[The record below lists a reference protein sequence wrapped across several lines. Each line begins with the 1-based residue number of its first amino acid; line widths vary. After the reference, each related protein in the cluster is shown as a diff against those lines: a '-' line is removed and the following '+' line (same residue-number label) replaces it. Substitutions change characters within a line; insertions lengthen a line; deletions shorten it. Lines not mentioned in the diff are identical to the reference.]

1 MAINT
6 VYINLQLKNLHL
18 FKMLL
23 LYISQLNIKK
33 FKIALYQYYCMK
45 KNNGSGNGMQLLT
58 KKDISL
64 TKKATKRIQE
74 LKEENNSVFIRI
86 MIANGGCAG
95 KQYCILMDDY
105 IGETDFCLRKRF
117 KNKLS
122 VYVVIDENSL
132 KYVKGSK
139 MDFADGLEFSGFTLK
154 NPNVKAMC
162 NCGNSFSCNECEL
175 S

>member
-1 MAINT
+1 MT
-6 VYINLQLKNLHL
+6 KNSKSRN
-18 FKMLL
+18 KM
-23 LYISQLNIKK
+23 K
-33 FKIALYQYYCMK
+33 
-45 KNNGSGNGMQLLT
+45 LLT
-58 KKDISL
+58 KKDITL
-64 TKKATKRIQE
+64 TKQAINRINE
-74 LKEENNSVFIRI
+74 LKCENSEVFIRV
-86 MIANGGCAG
+86 MITTGGCAG

-117 KNKLS
+117 NNKLS

-139 MDFADGLEFSGFTLK
+139 MDFADGLEFSGFKLK
-154 NPNVKAMC
+154 NPNITAMC

>member
-1 MAINT
+1 
-6 VYINLQLKNLHL
+6 
-18 FKMLL
+18 
-23 LYISQLNIKK
+23 
-33 FKIALYQYYCMK
+33 MK
-45 KNNGSGNGMQLLT
+45 LLT

-64 TKKATKRIQE
+64 TKQAINRINE
-74 LKEENNSVFIRI
+74 LKCENSEVFIRV
-86 MIANGGCAG
+86 MITTGGCAG

-117 KNKLS
+117 NNKLS

-154 NPNVKAMC
+154 NPNIKAMC

>member
-1 MAINT
+1 MT
-6 VYINLQLKNLHL
+6 KNSKSRN
-18 FKMLL
+18 KM
-23 LYISQLNIKK
+23 K
-33 FKIALYQYYCMK
+33 
-45 KNNGSGNGMQLLT
+45 LLT

-64 TKKATKRIQE
+64 TKQAINRINE
-74 LKEENNSVFIRI
+74 LKCENSEVFIRV
-86 MIANGGCAG
+86 MITTGGCAG

-154 NPNVKAMC
+154 NPNIKAMC

>member
-1 MAINT
+1 
-6 VYINLQLKNLHL
+6 
-18 FKMLL
+18 
-23 LYISQLNIKK
+23 
-33 FKIALYQYYCMK
+33 MK
-45 KNNGSGNGMQLLT
+45 LLT
-58 KKDISL
+58 KKDITL
-64 TKKATKRIQE
+64 TKQAINRINE
-74 LKEENNSVFIRI
+74 LKCENSEIFIRV
-86 MIANGGCAG
+86 MITTGGCAG

-117 KNKLS
+117 NNKLS

-139 MDFADGLEFSGFTLK
+139 MDFADGLEFSGFKLK
-154 NPNVKAMC
+154 NPNITAMC

>member
-1 MAINT
+1 MT
-6 VYINLQLKNLHL
+6 KNSKSRN
-18 FKMLL
+18 KM
-23 LYISQLNIKK
+23 K
-33 FKIALYQYYCMK
+33 
-45 KNNGSGNGMQLLT
+45 LLT

-64 TKKATKRIQE
+64 TKQAINRINE
-74 LKEENNSVFIRI
+74 LKCENSDVFIRV
-86 MIANGGCAG
+86 MITTGGCAG

-117 KNKLS
+117 NNKLS

-154 NPNVKAMC
+154 NPNITAMC

>member
-1 MAINT
+1 MT
-6 VYINLQLKNLHL
+6 KNSKSRN
-18 FKMLL
+18 KM
-23 LYISQLNIKK
+23 K
-33 FKIALYQYYCMK
+33 
-45 KNNGSGNGMQLLT
+45 LLT

-64 TKKATKRIQE
+64 TNQAINRINE
-74 LKEENNSVFIRI
+74 LKCENSEVFIRV
-86 MIANGGCAG
+86 MITTGGCAG

-117 KNKLS
+117 NNKLS

-154 NPNVKAMC
+154 NPNITAMC

>member
-1 MAINT
+1 MT
-6 VYINLQLKNLHL
+6 KNSKSRN
-18 FKMLL
+18 KM
-23 LYISQLNIKK
+23 K
-33 FKIALYQYYCMK
+33 
-45 KNNGSGNGMQLLT
+45 LLT
-58 KKDISL
+58 KKDITL
-64 TKKATKRIQE
+64 TKQAINRINE
-74 LKEENNSVFIRI
+74 LKYENSEVFIRV
-86 MIANGGCAG
+86 MITTGGCAG

-117 KNKLS
+117 NNKLS

-154 NPNVKAMC
+154 NPNIKAMC

>member
-1 MAINT
+1 MT
-6 VYINLQLKNLHL
+6 KNSKSRN
-18 FKMLL
+18 KM
-23 LYISQLNIKK
+23 K
-33 FKIALYQYYCMK
+33 
-45 KNNGSGNGMQLLT
+45 LLT
-58 KKDISL
+58 KKDITL
-64 TKKATKRIQE
+64 TKQAINRINE
-74 LKEENNSVFIRI
+74 LKCENSEIFIRV
-86 MIANGGCAG
+86 MITTGGCAG

-117 KNKLS
+117 NNKLS

-132 KYVKGSK
+132 KYIKGSK

-154 NPNVKAMC
+154 NPNIKAMC

>member
-1 MAINT
+1 MT
-6 VYINLQLKNLHL
+6 KNSKSRN
-18 FKMLL
+18 KM
-23 LYISQLNIKK
+23 K
-33 FKIALYQYYCMK
+33 
-45 KNNGSGNGMQLLT
+45 LLT

-64 TKKATKRIQE
+64 TKQAINRINE
-74 LKEENNSVFIRI
+74 LKCENSEVFIRV
-86 MIANGGCAG
+86 MITTGGCAG

-117 KNKLS
+117 NNKLS

-139 MDFADGLEFSGFTLK
+139 MDFADRLEFSGFTLK
-154 NPNVKAMC
+154 NPNITAMC

>member
-1 MAINT
+1 MA
-6 VYINLQLKNLHL
+6 KNGASRN
-18 FKMLL
+18 KM
-23 LYISQLNIKK
+23 K
-33 FKIALYQYYCMK
+33 
-45 KNNGSGNGMQLLT
+45 LLT

-64 TKKATKRIQE
+64 TKQAINRINE
-74 LKEENNSVFIRI
+74 LKCENSEVFIRV
-86 MIANGGCAG
+86 MITTGGCAG

-117 KNKLS
+117 NNKLS

-154 NPNVKAMC
+154 NPNITAMC

>member
-1 MAINT
+1 MGKKT
-6 VYINLQLKNLHL
+6 QSGH
-18 FKMLL
+18 KM
-23 LYISQLNIKK
+23 K
-33 FKIALYQYYCMK
+33 
-45 KNNGSGNGMQLLT
+45 LLT
-58 KKDISL
+58 KKDITL
-64 TKKATKRIQE
+64 TKQAINRINE
-74 LKEENNSVFIRI
+74 LKCENSEVFIRV
-86 MIANGGCAG
+86 MITTGGCAG

-117 KNKLS
+117 NNKLS

-154 NPNVKAMC
+154 NPNIKAMC

>member
-1 MAINT
+1 MT
-6 VYINLQLKNLHL
+6 KNSKSRN
-18 FKMLL
+18 KM
-23 LYISQLNIKK
+23 K
-33 FKIALYQYYCMK
+33 
-45 KNNGSGNGMQLLT
+45 LLT
-58 KKDISL
+58 KKDITL
-64 TKKATKRIQE
+64 TKQAINRINE
-74 LKEENNSVFIRI
+74 LKCENSEIFIRV
-86 MIANGGCAG
+86 MITTGGCAG

-117 KNKLS
+117 NNKLS

-154 NPNVKAMC
+154 NPNITAMC

>member
-1 MAINT
+1 MT
-6 VYINLQLKNLHL
+6 KNSKSRN
-18 FKMLL
+18 KM
-23 LYISQLNIKK
+23 K
-33 FKIALYQYYCMK
+33 
-45 KNNGSGNGMQLLT
+45 LLT
-58 KKDISL
+58 KKDITL
-64 TKKATKRIQE
+64 TKQAINRINE
-74 LKEENNSVFIRI
+74 LKCENSDVFIRV
-86 MIANGGCAG
+86 MITTGGCAG

-117 KNKLS
+117 NNKLS

-154 NPNVKAMC
+154 NPNITAMC

>member
-1 MAINT
+1 
-6 VYINLQLKNLHL
+6 
-18 FKMLL
+18 
-23 LYISQLNIKK
+23 
-33 FKIALYQYYCMK
+33 
-45 KNNGSGNGMQLLT
+45 
-58 KKDISL
+58 
-64 TKKATKRIQE
+64 
-74 LKEENNSVFIRI
+74 
-86 MIANGGCAG
+86 
-95 KQYCILMDDY
+95 MDDY

-117 KNKLS
+117 NNKLS

-154 NPNVKAMC
+154 NPNITAMC

>member
-1 MAINT
+1 MT
-6 VYINLQLKNLHL
+6 KNSKSRN
-18 FKMLL
+18 KM
-23 LYISQLNIKK
+23 K
-33 FKIALYQYYCMK
+33 
-45 KNNGSGNGMQLLT
+45 LLT
-58 KKDISL
+58 KKDITL
-64 TKKATKRIQE
+64 TKQAINRINE
-74 LKEENNSVFIRI
+74 LKCENSEVFIRV
-86 MIANGGCAG
+86 MITTGGCAG

-117 KNKLS
+117 NNKLS

-154 NPNVKAMC
+154 NPNITAMC

-175 S
+175 C

>member
-1 MAINT
+1 MT
-6 VYINLQLKNLHL
+6 KNSKSRN
-18 FKMLL
+18 KM
-23 LYISQLNIKK
+23 K
-33 FKIALYQYYCMK
+33 
-45 KNNGSGNGMQLLT
+45 LLT

-64 TKKATKRIQE
+64 TKQAINRINE
-74 LKEENNSVFIRI
+74 LKCENSEVFIRV
-86 MIANGGCAG
+86 MITTGGCAG

-117 KNKLS
+117 NNKLS

-154 NPNVKAMC
+154 NPNITAMC
-162 NCGNSFSCNECEL
+162 NCCNSFSCNECEL

>member
-1 MAINT
+1 MT
-6 VYINLQLKNLHL
+6 KNSKSRN
-18 FKMLL
+18 KM
-23 LYISQLNIKK
+23 K
-33 FKIALYQYYCMK
+33 
-45 KNNGSGNGMQLLT
+45 LLT
-58 KKDISL
+58 KKDITL
-64 TKKATKRIQE
+64 TKQAINRINE
-74 LKEENNSVFIRI
+74 LKCENSEVFIRV
-86 MIANGGCAG
+86 MITTGGCAG

-117 KNKLS
+117 NNKLS

-154 NPNVKAMC
+154 NPNITAMC

>member
-1 MAINT
+1 MT
-6 VYINLQLKNLHL
+6 KNSKSRN
-18 FKMLL
+18 KM
-23 LYISQLNIKK
+23 K
-33 FKIALYQYYCMK
+33 
-45 KNNGSGNGMQLLT
+45 LLT
-58 KKDISL
+58 KKDITL
-64 TKKATKRIQE
+64 TKQAINRINE
-74 LKEENNSVFIRI
+74 LKYENSEVFIRV
-86 MIANGGCAG
+86 MITTGGCAG

-154 NPNVKAMC
+154 NPNITAMC

>member
-1 MAINT
+1 MT
-6 VYINLQLKNLHL
+6 KNSKSRN
-18 FKMLL
+18 KM
-23 LYISQLNIKK
+23 K
-33 FKIALYQYYCMK
+33 
-45 KNNGSGNGMQLLT
+45 LLT

-64 TKKATKRIQE
+64 TKQAINRINE
-74 LKEENNSVFIRI
+74 LKCENSEVFIRV
-86 MIANGGCAG
+86 MITTGGCAG

-154 NPNVKAMC
+154 NPNITAMC

>member
-1 MAINT
+1 MT
-6 VYINLQLKNLHL
+6 KNSKSRN
-18 FKMLL
+18 KM
-23 LYISQLNIKK
+23 K
-33 FKIALYQYYCMK
+33 
-45 KNNGSGNGMQLLT
+45 LLT
-58 KKDISL
+58 KKDITL
-64 TKKATKRIQE
+64 TKQAINRINE
-74 LKEENNSVFIRI
+74 LKCENSEVFIRV
-86 MIANGGCAG
+86 MITTGGCAG

-154 NPNVKAMC
+154 NPNIKAMC

>member
-1 MAINT
+1 MT
-6 VYINLQLKNLHL
+6 KNSKSRN
-18 FKMLL
+18 KM
-23 LYISQLNIKK
+23 K
-33 FKIALYQYYCMK
+33 
-45 KNNGSGNGMQLLT
+45 LLT
-58 KKDISL
+58 KKDITL
-64 TKKATKRIQE
+64 TKQAINRINE
-74 LKEENNSVFIRI
+74 LKYENSEVFIRV
-86 MIANGGCAG
+86 MITTGGCAG

-154 NPNVKAMC
+154 NPNIKAMC

>member
-1 MAINT
+1 MT
-6 VYINLQLKNLHL
+6 KNSKSRN
-18 FKMLL
+18 KM
-23 LYISQLNIKK
+23 K
-33 FKIALYQYYCMK
+33 
-45 KNNGSGNGMQLLT
+45 LLT
-58 KKDISL
+58 KKDITL
-64 TKKATKRIQE
+64 TKQAINRINE
-74 LKEENNSVFIRI
+74 LKCENSEIFIRV
-86 MIANGGCAG
+86 MITTGGCAG

-132 KYVKGSK
+132 KYIKGSK

-154 NPNVKAMC
+154 NPNITAMC

>member
-1 MAINT
+1 MGKKT
-6 VYINLQLKNLHL
+6 QSGH
-18 FKMLL
+18 KM
-23 LYISQLNIKK
+23 K
-33 FKIALYQYYCMK
+33 
-45 KNNGSGNGMQLLT
+45 LLT
-58 KKDISL
+58 KKDITL
-64 TKKATKRIQE
+64 TKQAINRINE
-74 LKEENNSVFIRI
+74 LKCENSEVFIRV
-86 MIANGGCAG
+86 MITTGGCAG

-117 KNKLS
+117 NNKLS

-154 NPNVKAMC
+154 NPNITAMC

>member
-1 MAINT
+1 MT
-6 VYINLQLKNLHL
+6 KNSKSRN
-18 FKMLL
+18 KM
-23 LYISQLNIKK
+23 K
-33 FKIALYQYYCMK
+33 
-45 KNNGSGNGMQLLT
+45 LLT
-58 KKDISL
+58 KKDITL
-64 TKKATKRIQE
+64 TKQAINRINE
-74 LKEENNSVFIRI
+74 LKCENSDVFIRV
-86 MIANGGCAG
+86 MITTGGCAG

-154 NPNVKAMC
+154 NPNITAMC

>member
-1 MAINT
+1 MT
-6 VYINLQLKNLHL
+6 KNSKSRN
-18 FKMLL
+18 KM
-23 LYISQLNIKK
+23 K
-33 FKIALYQYYCMK
+33 
-45 KNNGSGNGMQLLT
+45 LLT
-58 KKDISL
+58 KKDITL
-64 TKKATKRIQE
+64 TKQAINRINE
-74 LKEENNSVFIRI
+74 LKYENSEVFIRV
-86 MIANGGCAG
+86 MITTGGCAG

-117 KNKLS
+117 NNKLS

-154 NPNVKAMC
+154 NPNITAMC
-162 NCGNSFSCNECEL
+162 NCGNSFSCNECGL

>member
-1 MAINT
+1 MT
-6 VYINLQLKNLHL
+6 KNSKSRN
-18 FKMLL
+18 KM
-23 LYISQLNIKK
+23 K
-33 FKIALYQYYCMK
+33 
-45 KNNGSGNGMQLLT
+45 LLT
-58 KKDISL
+58 KKDITL
-64 TKKATKRIQE
+64 TKQAINRINE
-74 LKEENNSVFIRI
+74 LKCENSEIFIRV
-86 MIANGGCAG
+86 MITTGGCAG

-132 KYVKGSK
+132 KYIKGSK

-154 NPNVKAMC
+154 NPNIKAMC

>member
-1 MAINT
+1 
-6 VYINLQLKNLHL
+6 
-18 FKMLL
+18 
-23 LYISQLNIKK
+23 
-33 FKIALYQYYCMK
+33 MK
-45 KNNGSGNGMQLLT
+45 LLT
-58 KKDISL
+58 KKDITL
-64 TKKATKRIQE
+64 TKQAINRINE
-74 LKEENNSVFIRI
+74 LKYENSEVFIRV
-86 MIANGGCAG
+86 MITTGGCAG

-117 KNKLS
+117 NNKLS

-154 NPNVKAMC
+154 NPNITAMC